1 MAAAGRRVIRIY
13 LDDRL
18 VLTTDQAVERAGGR
32 WKNPATLRA
41 WIARNGI
48 APAAE
53 LNARTKLY
61 YPEDLG
67 LEN

>member
-1 MAAAGRRVIRIY
+1 MDDYRITEKATGREVI
-13 LDDRL
+13 
-18 VLTTDQAVERAGGR
+18 TTDQAVARTDR

-48 APAAE
+48 TAAGE

-61 YPEDLG
+61 YPEDLRI
-67 LEN
+67 EEQS

>member
-1 MAAAGRRVIRIY
+1 MADTIRIY

-18 VLTTDQAVERAGGR
+18 VVTTDQAVEQAAGR
-32 WKNPATLRA
+32 WKNTAVLRA
-41 WIARNGI
+41 WISRNGI
-48 APAAE
+48 PVAAE

>member
-1 MAAAGRRVIRIY
+1 MDRYRITEKASGREVI
-13 LDDRL
+13 
-18 VLTTDQAVERAGGR
+18 TTDQAVARSDR

-48 APAAE
+48 QPAGE

-67 LEN
+67 LEPER

>member
-1 MAAAGRRVIRIY
+1 MIEVYVNGR
-13 LDDRL
+13 LA
-18 VLTTDQAVERAGGR
+18 LTTDQAVERGAGR

-41 WIARNGI
+41 WIARHQM
-48 APAAE
+48 PVAAE

>member
-1 MAAAGRRVIRIY
+1 MRIRIH

-18 VLTTDQAVERAGGR
+18 VLTTDQAVERGAGR
-32 WKNPATLRA
+32 WKNTATLRA
-41 WIARNGI
+41 WIARHRV
-48 APAAE
+48 PVAAE